1 MRRAIELARQ
11 TSIEEKAG
19 GPFGCVIVKDGEIVG
34 EGSNSVLA
42 DGDPTSHAEMNA
54 IRNACKQLGTHD
66 LSGCVVYTTGEP
78 CPMCYAGCWWARV
91 DSIYYASTIQDAQKY
106 GNFDD
111 AVLFEEVE
119 SDIKERKLAGTE
131 LLREEMLELWDLYH
145 NLPGK
150 VHY

>member
-1 MRRAIELARQ
+1 M
-11 TSIEEKAG
+11 
-19 GPFGCVIVKDGEIVG
+19 KDGEIVG